1 MRFETLHRV
10 TLSTQLIKTDQFFCD
25 TYPLGQ
31 SHSFFRNL
39 PAAHHSSPSPL
50 RQNVF
55 FCCRNHDTVQR
66 FGGDLTGKGGSELV
80 FPQVA
85 NLQTVGGQLTI
96 LSNFCLAYSENHFQ
110 QIKILTFALKKQLC
124 KELPRPIKVTARA
137 KA

>member
-1 MRFETLHRV
+1 MILTHWDSPTVSLE
-10 TLSTQLIKTDQFFCD
+10 
-25 TYPLGQ
+25 TYP
-31 SHSFFRNL
+31 
-39 PAAHHSSPSPL
+39 PPTTPPPPPPPL

-80 FPQVA
+80 FPQLA

-96 LSNFCLAYSENHFQ
+96 LSNFRLAYSENHFQ